1 MNRRTLGIIFMALM
15 ILGIAIPFTTLNT
28 ITYATITGRP
38 VIYYNNQTNI
48 TLTIPADAKIS
59 LYLGNVSI
67 SGAWIW
73 IWFSQDG
80 SAAIVPEDAW
90 YIGPINVY
98 NIISAGSSTIYVN
111 VSRTFAPYVGS
122 KLIVEAGNQ
131 WLNFTLP
138 KVFEYNKNIT
148 YWIKI
153 TDVNPELRPNIPSSD
168 VAVSVNNF
176 TVTPVFDLSTANGGT
191 NIVPN
196 EPITVYAYATDV
208 GVEYNITYNTTAAA
222 STLIATVESKV
233 NTIPAQDYNPE
244 WNWTGIEYT
253 FQAPDLGLTPGDS
266 ATAIEININQ
276 TGTIIKNWT
285 LTELAREVT
294 LYNSTGPITIP
305 SNTIPSYNITQQF
318 NLTVEYFR
326 YNGSLTITLSNLSGY
341 LIATLANNVPLDEWG
356 RPITPTDHNITLTI
370 PASIPRSGYYWLNI
384 TDGSTTVSIK
394 IYIKIVP
401 RISITPS
408 KGHVGDVVTVNLT
421 RFDDYLHQVIRLQ
434 FEDGSVLRTIN
445 GTANITVTA
454 PNMTVQ
460 VIIPNATYGLHTVY
474 AINATNNNNTVIATT
489 SFFVEAKVWVEPS
502 VITEGQKFL
511 TIVATGLNDT
521 GYYDIMLDQGT
532 LLWGFEAGP
541 HGVLTVTVPATGLK
555 PGLHVVAV
563 YYEYWATPN
572 VTTPQLYATF
582 TVSGPTLEDILNAV
596 NGLSSQLNDVVVG
609 INDLKALITSLG
621 DDITLK
627 LQSINN
633 TLATLIIEKNNE
645 VIAKLCTKLN
655 ELNATIV
662 SIKGDTVELKTAVG
676 NIQTTL
682 QALKSSNAE
691 LKDLIITKSG
701 EIKGVIQTA
710 AGNITANLN
719 ALEQLIKSGL
729 KVDTQTLLSK
739 IDEIK
744 GQLGS
749 ISGSVSS
756 VSSKLDQLA
765 STLDDLKSM
774 LSNVQSTVSN
784 VQSTVTDIKS
794 SLQDIKSTA
803 SNLASKIESTASSI
817 KSYIS
822 SQNSDLKKA
831 VEGISGTVSTYGIIS
846 IILIIIAIA
855 VSGYGV
861 YKKKE

>member
-28 ITYATITGRP
+28 ITFATITGRP
-38 VIYYNNQTNI
+38 VIEYINGTAPLQLKLSAGETIILN
-48 TLTIPADAKIS
+48 LT
-59 LYLGNVSI
+59 GMTI
-67 SGAWIW
+67 SGAQIW
-73 IWFSQDG
+73 IWFSTDG
-80 SAAIVPEDAW
+80 SAVITPADAW

-98 NIISAGSSTIYVN
+98 QVFQTGSYNSTVPVSGTFGGGTINVTLGNGTIVFNI
-111 VSRTFAPYVGS
+111 
-122 KLIVEAGNQ
+122 
-131 WLNFTLP
+131 P
-138 KVFEYNKNIT
+138 KQFEGGVVV
-148 YWIKI
+148 YWIKV
-153 TDVNPELRPNIPSSD
+153 TDVNPSLRPNIPSSD

-176 TVTPVFDLSTANGGT
+176 TVLPEFGLTTANGGT
-191 NIVPN
+191 NIVPK
-196 EPITVYAYATDV
+196 EPITIYAYATDI
-208 GVEYNITYNTTAAA
+208 GAEYNITYNTTAAA
-222 STLIATVESKV
+222 STLVATVKSKV

-253 FQAPDLGLTPGDS
+253 FPAPDLGLTPGDS

-285 LTELAREVT
+285 LTELVREVT
-294 LYNSTGPITIP
+294 LYGESGQVVVSSNPYTISGVFYKIT
-305 SNTIPSYNITQQF
+305 YQY
-318 NLTVEYFR
+318 NLTVNYFV
-326 YNGSLTITLSNLSGY
+326 YKGSLTITLSNATLGY
-341 LIATLANNVPLDEWG
+341 SATLASGIPLGEWG
-356 RPITPTDHNITLTI
+356 NYTTTNITITI
-370 PASIPRSGYYWLNI
+370 PASIPKSDYYWLNI
-384 TDGSTTVSIK
+384 TDGDATVSVRV
-394 IYIKIVP
+394 YVKIVP
-401 RISITPS
+401 YITITPS
-408 KGHVGDVVTVNLT
+408 EGYVGDQAIVTLH
-421 RFDDYLHQVIRLQ
+421 RFDDFVN
-434 FEDGSVLRTIN
+434 DTVTIWFAGGCPELLAN
-445 GTANITVTA
+445 TTITAPEMNITVT
-454 PNMTVQ
+454 
-460 VIIPNATYGLHTVY
+460 IPEATWGEHTVY
-474 AINATNNNNTVIATT
+474 AAGKFGSWAAYGAGNTT
-489 SFFVEAKVWVEPS
+489 FFVKAKVWVEPS
-502 VITEGQKFL
+502 VITEGQEFL
-511 TIVATGLNDT
+511 TIYATGLNDT

-541 HGVLTVTVPATGLK
+541 CGDLQVTVPATGLK

-582 TVSGPTLEDILNAV
+582 TVSGPTLEDVLNAV

-682 QALKSSNAE
+682 QALKNSNAE

-744 GQLGS
+744 SQLGS

-794 SLQDIKSTA
+794 SLQDIKNTA
-803 SNLASKIESTASSI
+803 SGLASKIESTANDI

>member
-28 ITYATITGRP
+28 ITYATIVGRP
-38 VIYYNNQTNI
+38 VIYYNGSNATQ
-48 TLTIPADAKIS
+48 LHIPAGAEIA
-59 LYLGNVSI
+59 LNLTGMVI
-67 SGAWIW
+67 SGAQIW
-73 IWFSQDG
+73 IWFSTDG
-80 SAAIVPEDAW
+80 SAVITPSDAW

-98 NIISAGSSTIYVN
+98 QIYNVTPTLSESTVQVSGTFGGGTINVKLGNGTVVFNI
-111 VSRTFAPYVGS
+111 
-122 KLIVEAGNQ
+122 
-131 WLNFTLP
+131 P
-138 KVFEYNKNIT
+138 KQFEGDVV
-148 YWIKI
+148 YWIKV
-153 TDVNPELRPNIPSSD
+153 TDVNPALRPNIPSSD

-176 TVTPVFDLSTANGGT
+176 TVTPVFCVNPDNGT
-191 NIVPN
+191 SIVPKQ
-196 EPITVYAYATDV
+196 PITICAYATSV
-208 GVEYNITYNTTAAA
+208 GAEYNITWNATGK
-222 STLIATVESKV
+222 SGLIAENIPSQV
-233 NTIPAQDYNPE
+233 NTIAAQDYNPA

-253 FQAPDLGLTPGDS
+253 FPATDLGLLPGDN
-266 ATAIEININQ
+266 ATNIWFNVTQ
-276 TGTIIKNWT
+276 GTDI
-285 LTELAREVT
+285 LASFEFLELNRTVT
-294 LYNSTGPITIP
+294 LYGELGSETPANGAVLGD
-305 SNTIPSYNITQQF
+305 NTAPWYKIDREYNIS
-318 NLTVEYFR
+318 LEYFV
-326 YNGSLTITLSNLSGY
+326 YEGSVTITLSNETLGY
-341 LIATLANNVPLDEWG
+341 SAVLASNVPLGPEG
-356 RPITPTDHNITLTI
+356 NYTNLTI
-370 PASIPRSGYYWLNI
+370 TIPTSIPHSDYYWLNI
-384 TDGSTTVSIK
+384 SD
-394 IYIKIVP
+394 
-401 RISITPS
+401 
-408 KGHVGDVVTVNLT
+408 GDVVVSFKVYVKITPWITISPEKGYVGSQAIVTLH
-421 RFDDYLHQVIRLQ
+421 RFDDFVNDTVTIW
-434 FEDGSVLRTIN
+434 FEGGCPELLANTTI
-445 GTANITVTA
+445 TA
-454 PNMTVQ
+454 PNMNVTVT
-460 VIIPNATYGLHTVY
+460 IPEATWGEHVVY
-474 AINATNNNNTVIATT
+474 AADKYGNWATFDAGNTT
-489 SFFVEAKVWVEPS
+489 FFVEAKVWVEPS
-502 VITEGQKFL
+502 VITEGQEFL
-511 TIVATGLNDT
+511 TIYATGLNET

-541 HGVLTVTVPATGLK
+541 CGSLEVTVPATGLK

-582 TVSGPTLEDILNAV
+582 TVSGPTLEDVLNAV

-645 VIAKLCTKLN
+645 VIARLCTKLN

-676 NIQTTL
+676 EIQTTL

-701 EIKGVIQTA
+701 EIEGVIQTA

-744 GQLGS
+744 SQLGS

-794 SLQDIKSTA
+794 NLQDIKNTA
-803 SNLASKIESTASSI
+803 SSLASKIESTANDI

-831 VEGISGTVSTYGIIS
+831 VDGISGTVSTYGIIS

-855 VSGYGV
+855 VSGYGI